1 MAKSWWRRSDVRR
14 RYRGGGTEAP
24 PAAERREVFN
34 RHELPQESW
43 EEEVR
48 LDANKIGNV
57 RCAPRRCH
65 PLLCAWR
72 HGDGSALPMLAQS
85 GNLSLVIWSWADVG

>member
-1 MAKSWWRRSDVRR
+1 V
-14 RYRGGGTEAP
+14 G
-24 PAAERREVFN
+24 AELRPLRQPRRREVFN

-57 RCAPRRCH
+57 RCAPRRRH

-85 GNLSLVIWSWADVG
+85 GNLSPVIWSWVDVG